1 MILILCC
8 LGGAYGISLI
18 ARDTL
23 SRDSQIPVAIIS
35 FALLLFATGAV

>member
-1 MILILCC
+1 MILILID
-8 LGGAYGISLI
+8 LAFAYGISLI

-23 SRDSQIPVAIIS
+23 SRDSQIPIAIIS